1 MNNKM
6 FVGNLPYKTT
16 EEELKEMFAEFGE
29 VTEAVILTDKFTG
42 RSKGFGFVTMAT
54 EEEAQA
60 AIKGLDQK
68 EMDGR
73 NIKVDVARPPREK
86 SDY

>member
-29 VTEAVILTDKFTG
+29 VVEAVILTDKFTG

-68 EMDGR
+68 EIDGR

>member
-6 FVGNLPYKTT
+6 FVGNLPYKMTD
-16 EEELKEMFAEFGE
+16 EDLKALFAEFGE
-29 VTEAVILTDKFTG
+29 VVEAVILTDKFSG
-42 RSKGFGFVTMAT
+42 RSKGFGFVTMAN
-54 EEEAQA
+54 EEQAQA

-68 EMDGR
+68 EVEGR

-86 SDY
+86 SEY